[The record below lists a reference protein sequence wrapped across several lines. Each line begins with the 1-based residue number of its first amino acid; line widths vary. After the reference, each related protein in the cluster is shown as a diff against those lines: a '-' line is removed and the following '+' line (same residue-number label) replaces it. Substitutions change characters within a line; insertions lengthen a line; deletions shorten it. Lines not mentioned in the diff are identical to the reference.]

1 MAAGWA
7 VLWRTRAVGSLGF
20 CNKEVRPLGSALMIR
35 YRSSVTNHWSRSVEE
50 ELSVVLGRKS
60 SWSSFEVLLTITAAL
75 LLVVCVGLSVVSWL
89 ALRPANQD
97 EAVTRNSALSGSL
110 TISEGAVF
118 SVELRNKSSVEF
130 KVLAF
135 DSQLLISEA
144 FGRGSLKDNFRSCR
158 VTEFSQGSVVVKFDL
173 LFHDAVDSKS
183 AEDQLV
189 AGVQTSGG
197 LTVDTSSIQIS
208 AVKCADGQKVC
219 RDGLTCVSVSDFC
232 DGKLNCP
239 DGSDESERICAT
251 VCDGQFLLLGPT
263 GYFHSKNFPL
273 DYDSETSCRWIIRVN
288 DGLAIKIVFD
298 VFQTEEEIDVL
309 YLYEGIGA
317 EKKLAYALSGSSP
330 GTVWL
335 LSSEATVEF
344 SSDFIVNKQ
353 GFNASYWVE
362 NLSQLSNQEKISC
375 SFEEGFCFWRQ
386 EPEDDGDW
394 IRTAGSTV
402 PPLTG
407 PSFDHT
413 LGNQSGHYIVT
424 PNSPGT
430 WEKIFRISSLPLA
443 SESGEACL
451 QFWYHM
457 YGVDVFRLAVLSER
471 GSVSTVLFQKDGN
484 YGDAWN
490 FGQITVKDT
499 ADQTIVFEARKN
511 GGQMNDIALD
521 DISMTPGPC
530 GESPHPDPTPV
541 PLPTTATPIPRDC
554 GGPFDLSEPNTTF
567 SSPNYPNGYGHNASC
582 LWTLHAEEGQ
592 NIQLHFQDFA
602 LEASYDVVE
611 VRDGVEPNST
621 LLGVLTGGR
630 VFPDLFSRSSQMSVW
645 FYSDSS
651 GNDRG
656 FLANFSTGFDL
667 GQPVPCQSG
676 QYQCGSGECVSTSSV
691 CDGVVNCPDAS
702 DEAYCVHL
710 MSASFP
716 GAQRLSLQI
725 QSSLYSAC
733 ALDWSPDFS
742 DYFCRYLG
750 YRSGNAVFLSVSEG
764 DAPFAVVSSAADGSL
779 DIKPS
784 GKCPSEKVV
793 SLHCDN
799 QPCGTQMINLTTA
812 SSWSTVE
819 DLEKEGDEAGSSSG
833 RVVGGEDAPK
843 GAWPW
848 MASLKW
854 VGRHVCGGALI
865 DSEWLVTAAHCVF
878 GRNVQLSNW
887 VVMLGLHAQYESDT
901 SERQTRQVDQVIM
914 NPRYNRRT
922 KDSDIALMHLQ
933 TRVNFTDY
941 IQPIC
946 LPHPKQRFEPGRKCV
961 IAGWGRLTEGGAVAN
976 VLQQAVV
983 PLINNTLCQE
993 WLPQYIINQR
1003 MVCAGYAEGGIDSC
1017 QGDSGGPLMCEEEG
1031 HWVLEGVTSFG
1042 SGCARPKQPGVYA
1055 LVSEFTDWVVE
1066 TRRLNSHWSSW
1077 R

>member
-1 MAAGWA
+1 M
-7 VLWRTRAVGSLGF
+7 
-20 CNKEVRPLGSALMIR
+20 CNKVCRKCNMCSK
-35 YRSSVTNHWSRSVEE
+35 VSR
-50 ELSVVLGRKS
+50 L
-60 SWSSFEVLLTITAAL
+60 
-75 LLVVCVGLSVVSWL
+75 
-89 ALRPANQD
+89 
-97 EAVTRNSALSGSL
+97 TRNSALSGSL

-118 SVELRNKSSVEF
+118 SEELRNKSSMEF

-135 DSQLLISEA
+135 DSQLLVNHLFPLFWNLCKLFADIFYVEHTETKHIFIFSRKCYVSLQPVTLFMISIYKLME
-144 FGRGSLKDNFRSCR
+144 
-158 VTEFSQGSVVVKFDL
+158 
-173 LFHDAVDSKS
+173 
-183 AEDQLV
+183 
-189 AGVQTSGG
+189 
-197 LTVDTSSIQIS
+197 
-208 AVKCADGQKVC
+208 
-219 RDGLTCVSVSDFC
+219 DGLTCVSVSDFC

-251 VCDGQFLLLGPT
+251 VCDGQFLLTGPT
-263 GYFHSKNFPL
+263 GHFHSKNFPL
-273 DYDSETSCRWIIRVN
+273 DYDSETSCRWIIRYVSP
-288 DGLAIKIVFD
+288 IVFD
-298 VFQTEEEIDVL
+298 VFQTEEEIDIL

-344 SSDFIVNKQ
+344 SSDFIVNRQ

-362 NLSQLSNQEKISC
+362 NLSHLSNEEKISC

-430 WEKIFRISSLPLA
+430 WEKIFRIYSLPLA
-443 SESGEACL
+443 SERGEACL
-451 QFWYHM
+451 QFWLVYHM
-457 YGVDVFRLAVLSER
+457 YGVDVFRLAVMSER

-511 GGQMNDIALD
+511 GGRMNDIALD
-521 DISMTPGPC
+521 DISMTSGPC

-541 PLPTTATPIPRDC
+541 PLPTTPTPIPRDC

-645 FYSDSS
+645 FYSDST
-651 GNDRG
+651 GNNRG
-656 FLANFSTGFDL
+656 FLANFSTGFAL

-676 QYQCGSGECVSTSSV
+676 QYQCGSGQCVSTSSV

-702 DEAYCVHL
+702 DEAYC
-710 MSASFP
+710 ANFP

-725 QSSLYSAC
+725 QNSLYSAC
-733 ALDWSPDFS
+733 ALDWKQTTHDHT
-742 DYFCRYLG
+742 Y
-750 YRSGNAVFLSVSEG
+750 
-764 DAPFAVVSSAADGSL
+764 
-779 DIKPS
+779 
-784 GKCPSEKVV
+784 
-793 SLHCDN
+793 
-799 QPCGTQMINLTTA
+799 TMMNLTTA

-819 DLEKEGDEAGSSSG
+819 DLGMEKEGDEAGSSSG

-865 DSEWLVTAAHCVF
+865 DREWLVTAAHCVF

-983 PLINNTLCQE
+983 PLLNNTLCQE

-1017 QGDSGGPLMCEEEG
+1017 QGDSGGPLMCKEEG
-1031 HWVLEGVTSFG
+1031 HWVLGGVTSFG
-1042 SGCARPKQPGVYA
+1042 TGCARPKQPGVYA

>member
-1 MAAGWA
+1 MGGAGA
-7 VLWRTRAVGSLGF
+7 FPSGHRAEGRIHPGQVTSPSQGRQTDTFTPRDSLPCPNG
-20 CNKEVRPLGSALMIR
+20 PTAL
-35 YRSSVTNHWSRSVEE
+35 
-50 ELSVVLGRKS
+50 
-60 SWSSFEVLLTITAAL
+60 
-75 LLVVCVGLSVVSWL
+75 
-89 ALRPANQD
+89 
-97 EAVTRNSALSGSL
+97 TRNSALSGSL

-118 SVELRNKSSVEF
+118 SEELRNKSSMEF

-135 DSQLLISEA
+135 DSQLLVNHLFPLFWNLCKLFADIFYVEH
-144 FGRGSLKDNFRSCR
+144 
-158 VTEFSQGSVVVKFDL
+158 TETNQGSVVVNFDL

-208 AVKCADGQKVC
+208 GKPHHLSAGALSPYTVKASVTETFSFKRRPLKEEECADGQKVC

-251 VCDGQFLLLGPT
+251 VCDGQFLLTGPT
-263 GYFHSKNFPL
+263 GHFHSKNFPL

-298 VFQTEEEIDVL
+298 VFQTEEEIDIL

-317 EKKLAYALSGSSP
+317 EKKLACELINIYLQVVSDLRSDAWSLTGS
-330 GTVWL
+330 V
-335 LSSEATVEF
+335 F
-344 SSDFIVNKQ
+344 SD
-353 GFNASYWVE
+353 E
-362 NLSQLSNQEKISC
+362 EKISC

-430 WEKIFRISSLPLA
+430 WEKIFRIYSLPLA
-443 SESGEACL
+443 SERGEACL
-451 QFWYHM
+451 QFWLVYHM
-457 YGVDVFRLAVLSER
+457 YGVDVFRLAVMSER

-499 ADQTIVFEARKN
+499 IVFEARKN
-511 GGQMNDIALD
+511 GGRMNDIALD
-521 DISMTPGPC
+521 DISMTSGPC

-541 PLPTTATPIPRDC
+541 PLPTTPTPIPRDC

-645 FYSDSS
+645 FYSDST
-651 GNDRG
+651 GNNRG
-656 FLANFSTGFDL
+656 FLANFSTGFAL

-676 QYQCGSGECVSTSSV
+676 QYQCGSGQCVSTSSV

-710 MSASFP
+710 MSANFP

-725 QSSLYSAC
+725 QNSLYSAC

-750 YRSGNAVFLSVSEG
+750 Y
-764 DAPFAVVSSAADGSL
+764 SL
-779 DIKPS
+779 KGYTVLCVPA
-784 GKCPSEKVV
+784 
-793 SLHCDN
+793 
-799 QPCGTQMINLTTA
+799 CGTQMMNLTTA

-819 DLEKEGDEAGSSSG
+819 DLGMEKEGDEAGSSSG

-865 DSEWLVTAAHCVF
+865 DREWLVTAAHCVF

-983 PLINNTLCQE
+983 PLLNNTLCQE

-1017 QGDSGGPLMCEEEG
+1017 QGDSGGPLMCKEEG
-1031 HWVLEGVTSFG
+1031 HWVLGGVTSFG
-1042 SGCARPKQPGVYA
+1042 TGCARPKQPGVYA